1 MNTSKSPTGCHY
13 RLRRKE
19 VIDLRTY
26 QDLQA
31 VGQDEKARIAFI
43 EDVIREQ
50 KSSFGYTF
58 AVKAKKYYDGV
69 NPTINEYEKLI
80 YDMQGKAHKDMWT
93 ANHKIASRFFGFNVD
108 QAVSYLLGNG
118 ISFSKKNT
126 LDKLGPD
133 FYEKAWDALK
143 AAQIGGVSFGF
154 WDNGQMFV
162 FRRTEFAP
170 LYDEENGALS
180 AGVRFW
186 QLDDDKP
193 LRCTLYE
200 PDGYTEYIKRKGK
213 AMEVKQKKRKYII
226 RTTSNKIQGDVIQE
240 GKNYDGFP
248 IVPLKNN
255 EDSTSE
261 LYGRQNTIDALDL
274 CTSGMVNNVDEG
286 NIIYW
291 ALQNCGG
298 MGEDDAARFLERIKT
313 THVAFM
319 DTAPDGATA
328 EPHSIE
334 APYVGTQTAIDT
346 LTKRLYEDF
355 QAFDA
360 SAVTAGNQTAT
371 AIKASYVPLDLKT
384 DRLERQLT
392 GFINGIFKLAGI
404 DDKPTYT
411 RNQIVNRQEEMQT
424 LLMAAPY
431 ADDEY
436 VTTKALTI
444 LGDADMVDDVL
455 KRRAADDLGRFDGNN
470 PQGGGDETEEGEENE
485 DGNA

>member
-1 MNTSKSPTGCHY
+1 MIIKTF
-13 RLRRKE
+13 
-19 VIDLRTY
+19 

-43 EDVIREQ
+43 ENVIREH
-50 KSSFGYTF
+50 KASFGYTF

-80 YDMQGKAHKDMWT
+80 YDIQGKAHKDMWT
-93 ANHKIASRFFGFNVD
+93 ANHKIASRFFGFDVD

-118 ISFSKKNT
+118 ISFSKKET

-154 WDNGQMFV
+154 WDNGNLFV
-162 FRRTEFAP
+162 FKLTQFAP
-170 LYDEENGALS
+170 LYDEESGALS

-186 QLDDDKP
+186 QLDDNKP

-200 PDGYTEYIKRKGK
+200 LDGYTEYIKRKGK
-213 AMEVKQKKRKYII
+213 DMEVKQKKRKYILHI
-226 RTTSNKIQGDVIQE
+226 TGNQLQGDVIYDGE
-240 GKNYDGFP
+240 NYDGFP

-255 EDSTSE
+255 EECTSE
-261 LYGRQNTIDALDL
+261 LYGKQNTIDALDL

-298 MGEDDAARFLERIKT
+298 MDEVDAAKFLERVKT
-313 THVAFM
+313 SHIAFM
-319 DTAPDGATA
+319 DGAGDGAMA

-384 DRLERQLT
+384 DRMERQLT
-392 GFINGIFKLAGI
+392 GFINGILKLAGI

-436 VTTKALTI
+436 ITTKALTI
-444 LGDADMVDDVL
+444 MGDADMVDDVL

-470 PQGGGDETEEGEENE
+470 PQDGGNEAEEGDSKN
-485 DGNA
+485 GKTA

>member
-1 MNTSKSPTGCHY
+1 M
-13 RLRRKE
+13 
-19 VIDLRTY
+19 
-26 QDLQA
+26 QA
-31 VGQDEKARIAFI
+31 VGQEEKDRIAFI
-43 EDVIREQ
+43 ETVIREH
-50 KSSFGYTF
+50 KASFGYNF

-93 ANHKIASRFFGFNVD
+93 ANHKIASRFFGFDVD

-118 ISFSKKNT
+118 ISFSKKDT

-162 FRRTEFAP
+162 FKRTEFAP
-170 LYDEENGALS
+170 LYDEENGALA

-186 QLDDDKP
+186 QLDDNKP

-200 PDGYTEYIKRKGK
+200 MDGYTEYIKPKGGG
-213 AMEVKQKKRKYII
+213 MEVKQEKRDYII
-226 RTTSNKIQGDVIQE
+226 HATGNDIEGNVIYSGE
-240 GKNYDGFP
+240 NYDGFP

-255 EDSTSE
+255 DDCTSE
-261 LYGRQNTIDALDL
+261 FYGKQNTIDALDL

-298 MGEDDAARFLERIKT
+298 MDEVDAAKFLERVKT
-313 THVAFM
+313 SHIAFM
-319 DTAPDGATA
+319 DGAGEGATA

-371 AIKASYVPLDLKT
+371 AIKASYVPLDLKA
-384 DRLERQLT
+384 DRLEGQLT
-392 GFINGIFKLAGI
+392 RFINGILKLAGI
-404 DDKPTYT
+404 DDRPTYT

-424 LLMAAPY
+424 LMMAAPY

-436 VTTKALTI
+436 MTTKALTI
-444 LGDADMVDDVL
+444 LGDADMVEDVL
-455 KRRAADDLGRFDGNN
+455 KRRAAEDLGRFDGNN
-470 PQGGGDETEEGEENE
+470 PQEGGNETEGGEKDEGAMERNS
-485 DGNA
+485 GN

>member
-1 MNTSKSPTGCHY
+1 MAIKTF
-13 RLRRKE
+13 
-19 VIDLRTY
+19 

-31 VGQDEKARIAFI
+31 VGQYEKARIAFI
-43 EDVIREQ
+43 EDVIREH
-50 KSSFGYTF
+50 KASFGYTF

-93 ANHKIASRFFGFNVD
+93 ANHKIASRFFGFDVD

-118 ISFSKKNT
+118 ISFSKKDT

-143 AAQIGGVSFGF
+143 NAQIGGVSFGF

-162 FRRTEFAP
+162 FKRTEFAP

-186 QLDDDKP
+186 QLDDNKP

-200 PDGYTEYIKRKGK
+200 PDGYTEYIKRKGED
-213 AMEVKQKKRKYII
+213 MEVKQEKRKYII
-226 RTTSNKIQGDVIQE
+226 HIMGNQLQGDVIYDGE
-240 GKNYDGFP
+240 NYNGFP

-255 EDSTSE
+255 DDCTSE
-261 LYGRQNTIDALDL
+261 LYGKQNTIDALDL
-274 CTSGMVNNVDEG
+274 CTSEMVNNVDEG

-298 MGEDDAARFLERIKT
+298 MDEVDAAKFLERVKT
-313 THVAFM
+313 SHIAFM
-319 DTAPDGATA
+319 DGAGEGATA

-346 LTKRLYEDF
+346 LEKRLYQDF
-355 QAFDA
+355 QALDTRDD
-360 SAVTAGNQTAT
+360 SVNSQTAT
-371 AIKASYVPLDLKT
+371 GLKFRYASLDLKT

-392 GFINGIFKLAGI
+392 QFINGILRLAGI
-404 DDKPTYT
+404 DDRPTFT
-411 RNQIVNRQEEMQT
+411 RGQIINKLEEIQAI
-424 LLMAAPY
+424 LMMAPY
-431 ADDEY
+431 VTREY
-436 VTTKALTI
+436 LTQK
-444 LGDADMVDDVL
+444 LLTCVGDADMVDEIL
-455 KRRAADDLGRFDGNN
+455 NQLEADDLGRFDGNN
-470 PQGGGDETEEGEENE
+470 PQDGGNEEE
-485 DGNA
+485 

>member
-1 MNTSKSPTGCHY
+1 MGRSALHIGCRY
-13 RLRRKE
+13 RLRQKE

-43 EDVIREQ
+43 EDVIREH
-50 KSSFGYTF
+50 KASIGYTF

-93 ANHKIASRFFGFNVD
+93 ANHKIASRFFGLDVD

-118 ISFSKKNT
+118 ISFSKKDT
-126 LDKLGPD
+126 LNKLGPD

-154 WDNGQMFV
+154 WDNGRVFV
-162 FRRTEFAP
+162 FKRTEFAP

-200 PDGYTEYIKRKGK
+200 PDGYTEYIKRKGDD
-213 AMEVKQKKRKYII
+213 MEAKQKKRKYILHI
-226 RTTSNKIQGDVIQE
+226 TGNQLQGDVIYDGE
-240 GKNYDGFP
+240 NYDGFP

-255 EDSTSE
+255 DDCTSE
-261 LYGRQNTIDALDL
+261 LYGKQNTIDALDL

-298 MGEDDAARFLERIKT
+298 MDEKDAAKFLERVKT
-313 THVAFM
+313 SHIAFM
-319 DTAPDGATA
+319 DGAGDGATA

-355 QAFDA
+355 QALDTRDDA
-360 SAVTAGNQTAT
+360 VNSQTAT
-371 AIKASYVPLDLKT
+371 GLKFRYASLDLKT

-392 GFINGIFKLAGI
+392 QFINGILRLAGI
-404 DDKPTYT
+404 DDKPTFT
-411 RNQIVNRQEEMQT
+411 RGQIINKLEEIQAI
-424 LLMAAPY
+424 LMLAPY
-431 ADDEY
+431 VTREY
-436 VTTKALTI
+436 LTQKLLTCI
-444 LGDADMVDDVL
+444 GDADMVDEILNQLD
-455 KRRAADDLGRFDGNN
+455 AEDLGRFDGNN
-470 PQGGGDETEEGEENE
+470 PQDDGNEAEEGEE
-485 DGNA
+485 DGTN

>member
-1 MNTSKSPTGCHY
+1 MTIK
-13 RLRRKE
+13 
-19 VIDLRTY
+19 TY
-26 QDLQA
+26 QDLQE

-43 EDVIREQ
+43 EDVIREH
-50 KSSFGYTF
+50 KANFGYSF

-69 NPTINEYEKLI
+69 NPTINEYEKLV
-80 YDMQGKAHKDMWT
+80 YDMEGKAHKDMWT
-93 ANHKIASRFFGFNVD
+93 ANHKIASRFFGFDVD
-108 QAVSYLLGNG
+108 QSVSYLLGNG
-118 ISFSKKNT
+118 ISFSKKDT

-133 FYEKAWDALK
+133 FYERTWDALK
-143 AAQIGGVSFGF
+143 GAQIGGVSFGF
-154 WDNGQMFV
+154 WDNGQLFV
-162 FRRTEFAP
+162 FDRTEFVP

-186 QLDDDKP
+186 KLDGEKP

-200 PDGYTEYIKRKGK
+200 LDGYTEYIKRKGED
-213 AMEVKQKKRKYII
+213 MEVKQKKRPYILHI
-226 RTTSNKIQGDVIQE
+226 TGDQIQGDVIYDGE
-240 GKNYDGFP
+240 NYGGFP

-255 EDSTSE
+255 DDCTSE
-261 LYGRQNTIDALDL
+261 LYGHQNTIDALDL

-286 NIIYW
+286 NVIYW

-298 MGEDDAARFLERIKT
+298 MDEVDAAKFLERVKVSHI
-313 THVAFM
+313 AFM
-319 DTAPDGATA
+319 DGAVGATA

-334 APYVGTQTAIDT
+334 APYVGTQTAIDM

-392 GFINGIFKLAGI
+392 GFIKRILKLAGI
-404 DDKPTYT
+404 DDKPAYT
-411 RNQIVNRQEEMQT
+411 RNQVVNKQEEMQT

-436 VTTKALTI
+436 ITKKALTI

-455 KRRAADDLGRFDGNN
+455 KRRAAEDLGRFDGGA
-470 PQGGGDETEEGEENE
+470 QQDGGNEAEEVEITE
-485 DGNA
+485 